1 MIVVAMEA
9 VGVFAL
15 MIELE
20 VVETRMGM
28 MNRYLQDQGGGGG
41 VIKLSKEYAEFESF
55 VQVGQ

>member
-1 MIVVAMEA
+1 MEA